1 MPSMEQLSNQAPY
14 ATYKNATDKKPAIV
28 TRGMP
33 VLHAGLFNSGRRLS
47 GKMIGKKTRNRKL
60 PKQGVPICQSPLA
73 KSAVRPPRI
82 AENKRKQEL
91 LEKRN
96 TQRQCVGAC
105 YLIMSLCKDIYDIC
119 ANCEGSRID
128 RTSSH

>member
-1 MPSMEQLSNQAPY
+1 MRLIKSQQSSRIL
-14 ATYKNATDKKPAIV
+14 

-33 VLHAGLFNSGRRLS
+33 VPHAGLPNSGRRLS

-60 PKQGVPICQSPLA
+60 PKQGVPICQSALA

-91 LEKRN
+91 REKKHSKAMRWRMLPHHV
-96 TQRQCVGAC
+96 T
-105 YLIMSLCKDIYDIC
+105 L
-119 ANCEGSRID
+119 
-128 RTSSH
+128 